1 MKKKVVNILSI
12 VLVTIISI
20 LSAFLLI
27 KNIFFFE
34 ILVVGD
40 SMRAT
45 LKEGEIG
52 IATKEVFVSN
62 FEKGDIIIFEKD
74 GKEIVKRIIAEPND
88 HIKITSD
95 GVYVNDEFVI
105 ENYVTSK
112 NKKQTYLVNGLYNDL
127 VLGENEYYVMGD
139 NRGESYDSRYYG
151 SITGDDIT
159 GKLRMI
165 YARGDCTD
173 SSCDK
178 LKNSGFVPFRFY

>member
-12 VLVTIISI
+12 VLVTIVSI
-20 LSAFLLI
+20 LSVLLLV

-52 IATKEVFVSN
+52 IAIKDTFVSN
-62 FEKGDIIIFEKD
+62 FDKGDIIIFEKD

-88 HIKITSD
+88 HIKITPD
-95 GVYVNDEFVI
+95 GVYVNGEFVE

-112 NKKQTYLVNGLYNDL
+112 NKKLTYLANGYHNELTL
-127 VLGENEYYVMGD
+127 KENEYYVMGD

-151 SITGDDIT
+151 SITEDDIT
-159 GKLRMI
+159 GKLKMI

-178 LKNSGFVPFRFY
+178 LENSGFVPFRFY